1 MTATPTVELP
11 EPLRLLA
18 PDGTLAEGHV
28 PALEG
33 DALLGRLARD
43 AALARVRRALL
54 LAAAPGRLG
63 TFSPVNGEEAAVVGS
78 AWALEP
84 GRDWIVPQYRELPA
98 MLRFGYRLTQAM
110 QYYTGKPAG
119 SRHGRRANVLP
130 FQISLAAQI
139 PHAVGLAWGLR
150 IQGLDAVVCTYFGDG
165 ASSEGDAHEALNLA
179 GVRRAPVVFVLKNNG
194 WAISTPVRK
203 QTAAPSFAARAA
215 GLRHRRASWS
225 TATTSSPCTTPARG
239 RRAGAAGEG
248 PTLIE
253 ARHLPHGPAQH
264 LRRPD
269 ALRRPVELDEHRAF
283 DPDRAR
289 APLPDGGGA
298 RRRGLRAGAGRRAAR
313 RGRRAFAE
321 AQDSAPPGVR
331 GSSTTSTSARRL
343 ASSVSAGRPLMA
355 EMTMIEA
362 IRSTLGAALEAD
374 ERVIVPRA
382 RTSASTAAS
391 SRATRACRSASA
403 PSAWSTCRWPRPVI
417 VGSAWAWPAAG

>member
-18 PDGTLAEGHV
+18 PDGTLAAGHV

-33 DALLGRLARD
+33 DVLLD
-43 AALARVRRALL
+43 AWRAMLRSRVCDERCFSLQRQ
-54 LAAAPGRLG
+54 GRLG

-119 SRHGRRANVLP
+119 SRMDAAANVLP

-203 QTAAPSFAARAA
+203 QTAAASFAARAA
-215 GLRHRRASWS
+215 GYGIAGELVDGNDLFAMHDACTRAV
-225 TATTSSPCTTPARG
+225 ARA
-239 RRAGAAGEG
+239 RAGEG

-253 ARHLPHGPAQH
+253 ARTYRMGPHNTSDDPT
-264 LRRPD
+264 RYVD
-269 ALRRPVELDEHRAF
+269 PVELDEHRAF
-283 DPDRAR
+283 DPIERV
-289 APLPDGGGA
+289 
-298 RRRGLRAGAGRRAAR
+298 RRYLRAEGLVDETSEQALVQELRAEVDA
-313 RGRRAFAE
+313 AFAE
-321 AQDSAPPGVR
+321 AEGSAPPGAEGIFDHVY
-331 GSSTTSTSARRL
+331 ARPPGRL
-343 ASSVSAGRPLMA
+343 AAQRAAAQRRAGAQRD
-355 EMTMIEA
+355 
-362 IRSTLGAALEAD
+362 AANARE
-374 ERVIVPRA
+374 PR
-382 RTSASTAAS
+382 
-391 SRATRACRSASA
+391 
-403 PSAWSTCRWPRPVI
+403 
-417 VGSAWAWPAAG
+417 

>member
-18 PDGTLAEGHV
+18 PDGTLAAGHV

-33 DALLGRLARD
+33 DALLD
-43 AALARVRRALL
+43 AWRAMLRSRVCDERCFSLQRQ
-54 LAAAPGRLG
+54 GRLG

-84 GRDWIVPQYRELPA
+84 RRDWIVPQYRELPA

-119 SRHGRRANVLP
+119 SRMDAAANVLP

-203 QTAAPSFAARAA
+203 QTAAASFAARAA
-215 GLRHRRASWS
+215 GYGIAGELVDGNDLFAMHDACTRAV
-225 TATTSSPCTTPARG
+225 ARA
-239 RRAGAAGEG
+239 RAGEG

-253 ARHLPHGPAQH
+253 ARTYRMGPHNTSDDPT
-264 LRRPD
+264 RYVD
-269 ALRRPVELDEHRAF
+269 PVELDEHRAF
-283 DPDRAR
+283 DPVERV
-289 APLPDGGGA
+289 
-298 RRRGLRAGAGRRAAR
+298 RRYLTAEGLVDETSEQALVQELRAEVDA
-313 RGRRAFAE
+313 AFAE
-321 AQDSAPPGVR
+321 AEGSAPPGAEGIFDHVY
-331 GSSTTSTSARRL
+331 ARPPGRL
-343 ASSVSAGRPLMA
+343 DAQRAAAQRRAGAQRD
-355 EMTMIEA
+355 
-362 IRSTLGAALEAD
+362 GATARE
-374 ERVIVPRA
+374 PR
-382 RTSASTAAS
+382 
-391 SRATRACRSASA
+391 
-403 PSAWSTCRWPRPVI
+403 
-417 VGSAWAWPAAG
+417 